1 MYKVRYEGFT
11 DKNKQRVTR
20 ACFISLYNISFV
32 AVYFCTGVEVFTR
45 VMSVDDVNDV
55 FNNAMLRGDRKGSL
69 KNPLQGQI
77 CIINSVH
84 RTKEDDLRS

>member
-1 MYKVRYEGFT
+1 
-11 DKNKQRVTR
+11 
-20 ACFISLYNISFV
+20 
-32 AVYFCTGVEVFTR
+32 
-45 VMSVDDVNDV
+45 MSVDDVNDV

-69 KNPLQGQI
+69 KNPLQRPI